1 MQTTSDRLKALPP
14 YLFAEI
20 DKKKKA
26 AIATGRPV
34 ISLGIGDPDTPTPAF
49 IIEAAQAAV
58 ANPATH
64 TYALDRGDA
73 RLREAIA
80 RFFGKRFGVTLDP
93 DTEILPAQGTKDTL
107 SHLPMAIMN
116 PGDVGLSPD
125 PGYPVY
131 NSSIQFA
138 GGEVVRFPLTKEAGY
153 LPDLAAIDAKIGAR
167 AKLIYLNYPNN
178 PTAAAATRD
187 FYEQAVAWAK
197 AHDVVIAQDAAYS
210 EVYFEAPPLSILEID
225 GARDVAVEFHSLS
238 KTFNMTGWRVGWVAG
253 NTDVIASLVRLKS
266 NMDNG
271 VFTAMQWAGAAALD
285 GYDRPELVDLRAMY
299 RRRRDCLVTALE
311 AAGLQVN
318 RPDATFYVWVTCP
331 AGLDSR
337 AFADRLLAEA
347 DIVATPGI
355 GYGDHGEGFVRFSL
369 TVPEDKL
376 VEAAGRIETLAFQ
389 P

>member
-389 P
+389 A